1 MPKPY
6 DVDYESEAF
15 QNVENEEQETLT
27 DLENQYNGM
36 VDQSNAAY
44 EGAIAQ
50 SQQWAQEQSQLQQEQ
65 TDFAIDQIEQ
75 NMDQAEQDYI
85 KEQSGAY
92 ADWQKQSNQYGVNA
106 EQMAASGLSKT
117 GFAESSQVRMYNA
130 YQNRVAVGR
139 ETFNRA
145 MLNYQNAITQAE
157 LQNNAALAEIA
168 NTALQQQIE
177 LAIQQ
182 AQYNNSLM
190 QQYWN
195 QQFSIQ
201 QFYYGQWQ
209 DVLAQQNFE
218 NQMELQWAQFNRQK
232 SGRSGGSGGNDPNDT
247 YVVNKPPDS
256 PHTGAAFNGMTNA
269 AITAAGANAIKNGQ
283 VPAGG
288 QAAKENPFTER
299 YERARRLAGF

>member
-232 SGRSGGSGGNDPNDT
+232 SGRSSGSGGSSGRQSSNSSQTINKPVQTTPYIEPYQPAPVYGAALVGITNDT
-247 YVVNKPPDS
+247 I
-256 PHTGAAFNGMTNA
+256 NA
-269 AITAAGANAIKNGQ
+269 ALGRQDKKSKKQ
-283 VPAGG
+283 P
-288 QAAKENPFTER
+288 
-299 YERARRLAGF
+299 